1 MKEMPKL
8 IDELMVIAMI
18 ELRERLPENMCTDDW
33 QWNDKAFQFVLLIGD
48 GSDSIVT
55 DPYRFC
61 YDPDEEYAG
70 TAEEQLYDWLDRC
83 F

>member
-1 MKEMPKL
+1 MKHVPSL
-8 IDELMVIAMI
+8 IDELMAMALN
-18 ELRERLPENMCTDDW
+18 ELRRRLPKDQCTDDW
-33 QWNDKAFQFVLLIGD
+33 QWNDTAFQFVLLIGD
-48 GSDSIVT
+48 GPDPIVT